1 MPDVSAPLVAKFGGS
16 SVATPER
23 IRRVVSLIQ
32 AEPADSRRV
41 VVVSA
46 LGGVTDDL
54 LYALRDAE
62 ARAGTHRD
70 RLDRIRQ
77 RHEAALADLVRE
89 DERESVRATLDARLA
104 DLADLLDGVS
114 LLREVTP
121 RTRDAVIGTG
131 ERLSAPLVAAAFRQ
145 SGTDAVALDATA
157 LIRTD
162 ATFGQAV
169 VDTETTDRQIQDA
182 IKSLPE
188 GQIAVVTGF
197 IGSTADGVVTTLGR
211 SGSDYTAT
219 ILAGA
224 LGARA
229 CVIWTDVAGVF
240 TADPRLV
247 PEARPLARLSY
258 REAAEMAYFG
268 AKVLHPR
275 TMLPAERHGI
285 PLVIKS
291 TLEPEAPGTL
301 ISSDTDAL
309 DLRVKAIST
318 VRGVA
323 VVTLEGAGIQAV
335 VGVSARLFGALS
347 GAGINVRMVSQAS
360 SEQSIC
366 VVVDTADAD
375 TAVDVLRQSFAAEL
389 ARGDVR
395 EISALPHCAV
405 LSAVGEGMRHQPG
418 LAGRLFATLGRAGV
432 NVLVIAQGASE
443 TNISTVVAEADVPAA
458 LAALH
463 EAFPLRRNRVH
474 VVLIGTGTVGRRLLA
489 FLAEHAPILL
499 REHRIHLRL
508 VGITNSRRMVWDPE
522 GIAPETALDRLD
534 ASDTPADLDELDRQL
549 AASGMERRLVVDAT
563 ASEAVARRY
572 VGWLDRGVGVVTPN
586 KRANTLDMAYYR
598 RLREA
603 ADRREVSYRY
613 ETTVM
618 AGLPVVFTVRDLL
631 RSGDRIE
638 RIEGV
643 FSGTLAYLFNRLAE
657 GAAFSEAVRDAK
669 AQGLT
674 EPDPRDDLT
683 GEDVARKLLILARE
697 SGREVERADVT
708 VESLVPAALADV
720 TVEQFM
726 DALPTLDE
734 AWERRVGAAKAQ
746 GGRLAFVGAIDG
758 DGLRVSAQVVPLDS
772 PFAASRGTDNVI
784 LIRSARYHDTPLV
797 VQGPGAG
804 PDVTAAGL
812 LADLVN
818 AAELMP

>member
-46 LGGVTDDL
+46 FGGVTDDL
-54 LYALRDAE
+54 LDALRAAE

-70 RLDRIRQ
+70 LLDRIRQ

-182 IKSLPE
+182 IGALPE

-247 PEARPLARLSY
+247 PEAQPLARLSY

-375 TAVDVLRQSFAAEL
+375 PAVDVLRQSFAAEL

-534 ASDTPADLDELDRQL
+534 ASETPADLDDLDRQL

-572 VGWLDRGVGVVTPN
+572 VGWLDSDVGVVTPN

-643 FSGTLAYLFNRLAE
+643 FSGTLAYLFNRLAA

-697 SGREVERADVT
+697 SGRDVERADVT

-726 DALPTLDE
+726 DALPTLDDT
-734 AWERRVGAAKAQ
+734 WRQRVADAEAQ
-746 GGRLAFVGAIDG
+746 GGRLAFVGSIDG
-758 DGLRVSAQVVPLDS
+758 DGLRVSAQVVGLDS